1 MGRAKQKSIFVRLE
15 PLTHLRL
22 KAAADAE
29 RRDMKEIVD
38 HALLVYIRA
47 EHPNITSSITHVP
60 EPIAPD
66 VAQAQAGAPKKAKQV
81 RKPRSPKAR

>member
-29 RRDMKEIVD
+29 RRDMKEVVD

-47 EHPNITSSITHVP
+47 EHPNVISAITHVP
-60 EPIAPD
+60 ETHAPA
-66 VAQAQAGAPKKAKQV
+66 VEPTKPGPPKQAKAP
-81 RKPRSPKAR
+81 RKPRAPR

>member
-29 RRDMKEIVD
+29 RRDMKEVVD
-38 HALLVYIRA
+38 HALTVYIRA
-47 EHPNITSSITHVP
+47 EHPNVISSITHVP
-60 EPIAPD
+60 EPSGLVVEPSQL
-66 VAQAQAGAPKKAKQV
+66 VAPKAPKQP
-81 RKPRSPKAR
+81 RKPRQK